1 MLNAIINRDQ
11 TRFGGCSSIFVEV
24 LTIFISNSLCMYA
37 CVLDSCP
44 LEITYTVLYICS
56 PRPLNQMAIIL
67 VIYVVRS
74 NILKRKTPIKIEVN
88 SELHEDKDE
97 DEDDVS
103 VPTLENQPKRYLI
116 NYNEGETYSSQGEE
130 KYVNSDIRENSSEPS
145 ESQTTR
151 GMGLRSK
158 LNLSGTV
165 PETNL
170 GSKTSVDL
178 SARARGR
185 EEEVNKTHFW
195 TSSSLCFWSKAQRDE
210 PRRSSVL
217 TEDTSS
223 LANLTTGRRK
233 RVNSVQQQACE
244 SANCCWNDKTE
255 ECFHSIP
262 SRHAYTNPSWED
274 EGGTVTGRKDLSP
287 RLTNTPFNTKYF
299 TQIHALITPVSKTR
313 LQIIMSVPS
322 ARVAPVGSNV
332 DLKDTDFNVTMYGPE
347 FSFDVYR
354 RGSNQSSPMI
364 TTTRGPNIASVNYWE
379 IGVQCPRDGIVYGLE
394 GRHTGSSSTT
404 LDRWKSRSS
413 RKTNLISIRALS
425 GSYWDINIL
434 SGPTP
439 KDVMDQLTKIIGKPK
454 LTPYWSLGFHVC
466 RDFSSNG
473 MNLTSVNATEVLR
486 VFSEFHDAAKDWKLP
501 CESDCIHERLLND
514 LNFSA
519 SGQVLR
525 SLSSAFDR
533 LQKDGKK
540 FLLSLSPQTVDLD
553 EEFSIL
559 ADTSYRYVGSYRG
572 RNVSY
577 PDFLNPKTSDWLK
590 LQLNSL
596 ISSWTDLEKTLK
608 GYVLIDN
615 WPQDDSNYT
624 RERIP
629 YVPDSANGTLSE
641 GTLWWTARQMSNT
654 PHYEIHNKY
663 GLLHA
668 RAVSSAT
675 GSPNDSLLLSASCYT
690 GGGTVAGCLYQS
702 TASWDSLSEAVEVAL
717 GQGLAARC
725 YMGAACPPS
734 DHPSHRLYQKVEE
747 VVLEQQIAST
757 GVAINGVP
765 LPGGSSICGSD
776 GNYTEELCLRWYS
789 LGVVLPL
796 MRVSSQLP
804 LRDPLQLISK
814 ADIQSVKNSL
824 LLRYSLLPYYYTLL
838 REASQTGTPI
848 IRPMFMEFPT
858 DNRTWDLNQQFMVSL
873 GFQQTVHGEDF
884 NKPFMA
890 SLGFKPTV
898 HGEARTSTNRSWR
911 VWDFNQQVHGERPM
925 FMEFPTDNRTW
936 DLNQQFM
943 FTASLGFQ
951 PTVHD
956 EVRTSTNRSWR
967 VWDSNQQFMVSLGP
981 QPTVH
986 VHDEVKTSTNRSW
999 RVLDLNQQFMVRQ
1012 GLQSTVNS
1020 ETETLKTIHE
1030 VNAGKRYLF
1039 GHLCCVEDSRSIA
1052 AMIGR
1057 WALRIRALQ
1066 SFERSQK
1073 FQLFIKNKL

>member
-1 MLNAIINRDQ
+1 
-11 TRFGGCSSIFVEV
+11 
-24 LTIFISNSLCMYA
+24 
-37 CVLDSCP
+37 
-44 LEITYTVLYICS
+44 
-56 PRPLNQMAIIL
+56 
-67 VIYVVRS
+67 
-74 NILKRKTPIKIEVN
+74 
-88 SELHEDKDE
+88 
-97 DEDDVS
+97 
-103 VPTLENQPKRYLI
+103 
-116 NYNEGETYSSQGEE
+116 
-130 KYVNSDIRENSSEPS
+130 
-145 ESQTTR
+145 
-151 GMGLRSK
+151 MGLRSK
-158 LNLSGTV
+158 LSLSGTV
-165 PETNL
+165 PETTL

-178 SARARGR
+178 ARGRGR
-185 EEEVNKTHFW
+185 EEEVKKTHFW
-195 TSSSLCFWSKAQRDE
+195 TSSSLCFWSKARRDE

-233 RVNSVQQQACE
+233 ISLCQRLGAVPLWAVVVILIACIVIPCAVMVLAYKTGEIQFPYGNCVLLPEYRVPCLLGVSNVQQQACE
-244 SANCCWNDKTE
+244 SANCCWNDEPE

-299 TQIHALITPVSKTR
+299 TRIHALITAVSKTR
-313 LQIIMSVPS
+313 LQIIMSLPS

-354 RGSNQSSPMI
+354 RDSNQSSPMI

-379 IGVQCPRDGIVYGLE
+379 IGVQCPRDGIVYGL
-394 GRHTGSSSTT
+394 GQLKMKITTKLYNTNTSSSSYPIFMC
-404 LDRWKSRSS
+404 LDSRGRAHGIFVNNTGPMEVSIIE
-413 RKTNLISIRALS
+413 KTKLISIRALS
-425 GSYWDINIL
+425 GSYWDINLL

-439 KDVMDQLTKIIGKPK
+439 KDVMDQLTKIIGKPR

-473 MNLTSVNATEVLR
+473 MNLTNVNVREVLR
-486 VFSEFHDAAKDWKLP
+486 VFNGFHDAAKDWKLP
-501 CESDCIHERLLND
+501 YESDCIHERLLND

-519 SGQVLR
+519 SSQVLK
-525 SLSSAFDR
+525 SLSSAFDI

-577 PDFLNPKTSDWLK
+577 PDFLNPKTSEWLK

-596 ISSWTDLEKTLK
+596 TSSWTDLEKTLK

-624 RERIP
+624 RERMP

-641 GTLWWTARQMSNT
+641 GTLWWTVRQMSNT

-668 RAVSSAT
+668 GAVSSAT

-690 GGGTVAGCLYQS
+690 GGGTVAGCLYRS

-717 GQGLAARC
+717 GQGLA
-725 YMGAACPPS
+725 
-734 DHPSHRLYQKVEE
+734 
-747 VVLEQQIAST
+747 
-757 GVAINGVP
+757 GVP

-804 LRDPLQLISK
+804 LRDPLQLSSK
-814 ADIQSVKNSL
+814 ADIQSVKTSL

-858 DNRTWDLNQQFMVSL
+858 DNRTWDLDQQFMVGSSL
-873 GFQQTVHGEDF
+873 LAVPGLKEGAVTVEAYLPDENNTTWYLLAGGHPVNNGTG
-884 NKPFMA
+884 NITVIIPSSA
-890 SLGFKPTV
+890 SEIVLLVRGGHIVPTQEP
-898 HGEARTSTNRSWR
+898 GTDATTSRNGTYKLIIGLQCDVDDPNNCSASGRMTLEEG
-911 VWDFNQQVHGERPM
+911 V
-925 FMEFPTDNRTW
+925 T
-936 DLNQQFM
+936 LY
-943 FTASLGFQ
+943 FTADSTSVTVDNLIDVCSKLAPLSLSVWFRRVKSVCFTDFLNVLCGS
-951 PTVHD
+951 
-956 EVRTSTNRSWR
+956 EKVR
-967 VWDSNQQFMVSLGP
+967 
-981 QPTVH
+981 
-986 VHDEVKTSTNRSW
+986 
-999 RVLDLNQQFMVRQ
+999 
-1012 GLQSTVNS
+1012 
-1020 ETETLKTIHE
+1020 
-1030 VNAGKRYLF
+1030 AGKP
-1039 GHLCCVEDSRSIA
+1039 D
-1052 AMIGR
+1052 
-1057 WALRIRALQ
+1057 
-1066 SFERSQK
+1066 
-1073 FQLFIKNKL
+1073 

>member
-1 MLNAIINRDQ
+1 MFNAIINRDQ
-11 TRFGGCSSIFVEV
+11 NRFGGCSSIFVEV

-74 NILKRKTPIKIEVN
+74 NILKWKTPINIEVN

-116 NYNEGETYSSQGEE
+116 NYNEDETYSSQGEE

-151 GMGLRSK
+151 GMVLRSK

-165 PETNL
+165 PETHL

-233 RVNSVQQQACE
+233 TSNTNQSLSASQFVPEVGRGAAVGGSGDSHSLYRHPLRRHGVSSVQQQACE

-299 TQIHALITPVSKTR
+299 PKIHAIIIPVSKTR

-364 TTTRGPNIASVNYWE
+364 TTTRGPNIASINYWE
-379 IGVQCPRDGIVYGLE
+379 IGVQCPKDGIVYGL
-394 GRHTGSSSTT
+394 GQLKLKSTTKLYNTNTSSSSYPIFMC
-404 LDRWKSRSS
+404 LDPRGQAHGIFVNNTGPMEVSIIE
-413 RKTNLISIRALS
+413 KTNLISIRALS
-425 GSYWDINIL
+425 GSYWDINLL

-473 MNLTSVNATEVLR
+473 MNLTSVNVTEVLR
-486 VFSEFHDAAKDWKLP
+486 VFSGFHDAAKDWKLP
-501 CESDCIHERLLND
+501 YESDCIHERLLND

-629 YVPDSANGTLSE
+629 YVPASANGTLSE
-641 GTLWWTARQMSNT
+641 GTLWWTARQISNT

-668 RAVSSAT
+668 SAVSSAT

-717 GQGLAARC
+717 GQGLA
-725 YMGAACPPS
+725 GT
-734 DHPSHRLYQKVEE
+734 K
-747 VVLEQQIAST
+747 
-757 GVAINGVP
+757 
-765 LPGGSSICGSD
+765 
-776 GNYTEELCLRWYS
+776 
-789 LGVVLPL
+789 
-796 MRVSSQLP
+796 
-804 LRDPLQLISK
+804 
-814 ADIQSVKNSL
+814 DIHVDL
-824 LLRYSLLPYYYTLL
+824 LLLY
-838 REASQTGTPI
+838 
-848 IRPMFMEFPT
+848 
-858 DNRTWDLNQQFMVSL
+858 
-873 GFQQTVHGEDF
+873 
-884 NKPFMA
+884 
-890 SLGFKPTV
+890 
-898 HGEARTSTNRSWR
+898 
-911 VWDFNQQVHGERPM
+911 
-925 FMEFPTDNRTW
+925 
-936 DLNQQFM
+936 
-943 FTASLGFQ
+943 
-951 PTVHD
+951 
-956 EVRTSTNRSWR
+956 
-967 VWDSNQQFMVSLGP
+967 
-981 QPTVH
+981 
-986 VHDEVKTSTNRSW
+986 
-999 RVLDLNQQFMVRQ
+999 
-1012 GLQSTVNS
+1012 
-1020 ETETLKTIHE
+1020 
-1030 VNAGKRYLF
+1030 
-1039 GHLCCVEDSRSIA
+1039 
-1052 AMIGR
+1052 GR
-1057 WALRIRALQ
+1057 R
-1066 SFERSQK
+1066 
-1073 FQLFIKNKL
+1073 